1 MDYIVYSVGS
11 AEIPLLRVQRRLRR
25 GPAIISTQ
33 KTCFLLSTLASL
45 ILVSGFRLFSSD
57 TRRRVAPPASSPWSS
72 KAARVGKPSLP
83 VLLLWLATSVSGWAQ
98 GSPATIRV
106 GAFPNITHA
115 QAMVGKANGWF
126 DKAMGSQ
133 VKIQWTSFNA
143 GPSAIEALFAGAIDM
158 TYVGPNPA
166 INGYVRSNGEALRVV
181 AGAASGGASLVV
193 RNDSGIRKPEDF
205 HGKRVASPQFG
216 NTQDVALRN
225 WLKKNGMKTTDKGGD
240 VQIVPMA
247 NPDQLTLFLKKEL
260 DAAWAPE
267 PWATRLIHEGN
278 GRLLVDERT
287 LWPDGQ
293 FVIGLL
299 VVNTKF
305 LKAHPD
311 LVKNWIRAHVDLT
324 DWINGHQP
332 EAKKLLNQQI
342 QAETGKALPSVVLDE
357 AFSRMQVTFDPLHSA
372 LTTAAQQAFDD
383 GFLGRQMPDL
393 SHLYDL
399 TLLNQVLAEKG
410 RKAIP

>member
-1 MDYIVYSVGS
+1 MMT
-11 AEIPLLRVQRRLRR
+11 A
-25 GPAIISTQ
+25 
-33 KTCFLLSTLASL
+33 
-45 ILVSGFRLFSSD
+45 
-57 TRRRVAPPASSPWSS
+57 VA
-72 KAARVGKPSLP
+72 
-83 VLLLWLATSVSGWAQ
+83 GWGQ
-98 GSPATIRV
+98 GTANTIRV

-115 QAMVGKANGWF
+115 QAMVGKANGFF
-126 DKAMGSQ
+126 DKAMGPQ
-133 VKIQWTSFNA
+133 VKVQWTSFNA

-181 AGAASGGASLVV
+181 SGAASGGASLVV
-193 RNDSGIRKPEDF
+193 RNDSGINKPEDF

-225 WLKKNGMKTTDKGGD
+225 WLRGHGLKTNDKGGD
-240 VQIVPMA
+240 VQIVPLA
-247 NPDQLTLFLKKEL
+247 NPDQLTLFLKKDL

-278 GRLLVDERT
+278 GRLLVDERS
-287 LWPDGQ
+287 LWPNGQ

-311 LVKNWIRAHVDLT
+311 LVKNWIRANVELT
-324 DWINGHQP
+324 DWINGHQD

-342 QAETGKALPSVVLDE
+342 QVETSKALAPAILNE
-357 AFSRMQVTFDPLHSA
+357 AFSRLQVTYDPLHSA

-393 SHLYDL
+393 SKLYDL
-399 TLLNQVLAEKG
+399 TLLNEVLKEKS
-410 RKAIP
+410 RKAIQ

>member
-1 MDYIVYSVGS
+1 VSRRFLIILTWLS
-11 AEIPLLRVQRRLRR
+11 A
-25 GPAIISTQ
+25 
-33 KTCFLLSTLASL
+33 
-45 ILVSGFRLFSSD
+45 
-57 TRRRVAPPASSPWSS
+57 
-72 KAARVGKPSLP
+72 AA
-83 VLLLWLATSVSGWAQ
+83 AGWAQ
-98 GSPATIRV
+98 GDVGTIRV

-126 DKAMGSQ
+126 EKAMGPQ
-133 VKIQWTSFNA
+133 IKVQWTSFNA
-143 GPSAIEALFAGAIDM
+143 GPSAMEALFAGAIDM

-181 AGAASGGASLVV
+181 CGAASGGASLIV
-193 RNDSGIRKPEDF
+193 RGDSGISRPEDF

-225 WLKKNGMKTTDKGGD
+225 WLKNHGMTTNDKGGD
-240 VQIVPMA
+240 VQIIPMA

-278 GRLLVDERT
+278 GRLFLDERT
-287 LWPDGQ
+287 LWPNGQ

-299 VVNTKF
+299 VVNSKF

-311 LVKNWIRAHVDLT
+311 LVKNWIRANLELT
-324 DWINGHQP
+324 DWINTHQP
-332 EAKKLLNQQI
+332 EAKMLLTQQI
-342 QAETGKALPSVVLDE
+342 QRETGKALPPIVLDE
-357 AFSRMQVTFDPLHSA
+357 AFSRMQVTYDPLRSA

-393 SHLYDL
+393 SKLYDL
-399 TLLNQVLAEKG
+399 TLLNQILLEKG
-410 RKAIP
+410 RTPIQ